1 MYRGVVE
8 VDGEGK
14 EYGCTVAEYN
24 INPEDC
30 TAGGWGFIIIGI
42 VGIFY
47 SVALLHTAVFGCLTW
62 LKRLEAPPASH
73 GLGPKPDVTAVRTL
87 SSTLITHRELRD
99 NRLMIRCYEHR
110 GQSRTARLWSQRN
123 RRLHR
128 KQRLDRDHNPARAVA
143 AARESR

>member
-42 VGIFY
+42 VGLFY
-47 SVALLHTAVFGCLTW
+47 SVALLHTAAFGCLTW

-73 GLGPKPDVTAVRTL
+73 GLGPKPDVTAVRT
-87 SSTLITHRELRD
+87 SSRTLITHRELRD
-99 NRLMIRCYEHR
+99 NRLMIRCYARR

-123 RRLHR
+123 RRVHR
-128 KQRLDRDHNPARAVA
+128 SQRYNHNAALAVA